1 MTKTILVTGASRG
14 IGRAT
19 ALKAGS
25 LGWNVAVNYVSDAAA
40 AEEVVASISAF
51 GARTVAVRGDVA
63 SETDVDR
70 MFEEAT
76 EHLGPLTGVVANA
89 GIVAP
94 ASTLADMTSE
104 RLRRMVDVNIMGTL
118 LTARAAARA
127 LTESGKPGSLVI
139 VSSAAS
145 RLGSAGEYVDY
156 AACKGAADT
165 LTIGLSR
172 ELGPKG
178 IRVNAVRPAFIETE
192 IHASGGRPDRAAI
205 LGAATPMGRAGQ
217 PEEVAEAATWLI
229 SDAASYVTG
238 TFIDLSGG
246 R

>member
-1 MTKTILVTGASRG
+1 
-14 IGRAT
+14 
-19 ALKAGS
+19 
-25 LGWNVAVNYVSDAAA
+25 
-40 AEEVVASISAF
+40 
-51 GARTVAVRGDVA
+51 
-63 SETDVDR
+63 
-70 MFEEAT
+70 
-76 EHLGPLTGVVANA
+76 
-89 GIVAP
+89 
-94 ASTLADMTSE
+94 
-104 RLRRMVDVNIMGTL
+104 
-118 LTARAAARA
+118 
-127 LTESGKPGSLVI
+127 
-139 VSSAAS
+139 
-145 RLGSAGEYVDY
+145 VDY

-192 IHASGGRPDRAAI
+192 IHASGGRPDRAAM

-217 PEEVAEAATWLI
+217 PEEVAEAITWLI

>member
-172 ELGPKG
+172 ELGPRG

-192 IHASGGRPDRAAI
+192 IHASGGRPDRAAM

-217 PEEVAEAATWLI
+217 PEEVAEAVTWLI

>member
-192 IHASGGRPDRAAI
+192 IHASGGRPDRAAM

-217 PEEVAEAATWLI
+217 PEEVAEAVTWLI

>member
-217 PEEVAEAATWLI
+217 PEEVAEAVAWLI

>member
-40 AEEVVASISAF
+40 AEEVVTSISAF

-172 ELGPKG
+172 ELGPRG

-192 IHASGGRPDRAAI
+192 IHASGGRPDRAAM

-217 PEEVAEAATWLI
+217 PEEVAEAVTWLI

>member
-192 IHASGGRPDRAAI
+192 IHASGGRPDRAAM
-205 LGAATPMGRAGQ
+205 LGSATPMGRAGQ
-217 PEEVAEAATWLI
+217 PEEVAEAVAWLI

>member
-104 RLRRMVDVNIMGTL
+104 RLRRMVDVNVMGTL

-192 IHASGGRPDRAAI
+192 IHASGGRPDRAAM

-217 PEEVAEAATWLI
+217 PEEVAEAVTWLI

>member
-1 MTKTILVTGASRG
+1 
-14 IGRAT
+14 
-19 ALKAGS
+19 
-25 LGWNVAVNYVSDAAA
+25 
-40 AEEVVASISAF
+40 VVASISAF
-51 GARTVAVRGDVA
+51 GVRAVAIRGDVA

-192 IHASGGRPDRAAI
+192 IHASGGRPDRAAM

-217 PEEVAEAATWLI
+217 PEEVAEAVTWLI